1 MRLRP
6 NLRRRTLAFAAI
18 IVSALTAVA
27 AVPSEA
33 QTYTVLH
40 HFGSGTDGALPV
52 GGIKPRLPGAG
63 FYGVTYKGGASGDGT
78 MYQIMGPDWIET
90 IVFNFDG
97 ANGSNPDNRPSG
109 GGIHTTS
116 GYGTASAGGEYGFG
130 VVYNP
135 SGDAIYSFCPVA
147 PSCIDGA
154 TPFGDVVVVAPALNH
169 YVLYGTTV
177 AGGAYGKGTVFMQD
191 LNTGAHTVLH
201 SFGGGTD
208 GAVPNGLTANS
219 AGTIVYG
226 TTSQGG
232 AEGLGTV
239 FSLVLSTG
247 VETVLH
253 SFTGADGSSPEGE
266 VSFDPS
272 GNLYGTASAGG
283 AHTWGTVFEISST
296 GAFTLLYSFTGGSD
310 GGLPDGGPVAAQISG
325 EAVIGTTIAGGVTQ
339 GYEGWGTLWEL
350 STGGKLK
357 VLHAFCS
364 SAACSDGGSPT
375 GPLYISGSSVEGT
388 ARFFGAYGG
397 GVLFEMS
404 GLE

>member
-1 MRLRP
+1 
-6 NLRRRTLAFAAI
+6 
-18 IVSALTAVA
+18 
-27 AVPSEA
+27 
-33 QTYTVLH
+33 
-40 HFGSGTDGALPV
+40 
-52 GGIKPRLPGAG
+52 
-63 FYGVTYKGGASGDGT
+63 
-78 MYQIMGPDWIET
+78 
-90 IVFNFDG
+90 
-97 ANGSNPDNRPSG
+97 
-109 GGIHTTS
+109 
-116 GYGTASAGGEYGFG
+116 
-130 VVYNP
+130 
-135 SGDAIYSFCPVA
+135 
-147 PSCIDGA
+147 
-154 TPFGDVVVVAPALNH
+154 
-169 YVLYGTTV
+169 
-177 AGGAYGKGTVFMQD
+177 
-191 LNTGAHTVLH
+191 LH